1 MDARAAIESLLARM
15 TVEEKIGQLV
25 MATLPGTEMDEATA
39 ARLREGHYAGVVLFS
54 RNIASVPQTLTLTAA
69 IRDCCTLEGLPPII
83 GVDQEGG
90 RVRRL
95 MAEATATPS
104 AMALGATGDVALVE
118 RIGAAVGRE
127 LRALGINTD
136 FAPVADVN
144 NNPRNPVIGT
154 RSFGESPE
162 QVGAMVVAFARGLRS
177 AGVAAAAK
185 HFPGHGDTQ
194 VDSHLDLPTIAHGLD
209 RLRAVE
215 LPPFAAAIRAG
226 VPLVMTSHIR
236 FPALE
241 PDGLPATLSPRI
253 LNGLLREEMGFDG
266 VIISDAMMMKAID
279 DYYGIVAGSV
289 QAVIAGNDI
298 VEPLSVTDEPAV
310 IAGLRDAVR
319 DGRLSM
325 AQLDA
330 SVRRILRLKRWLA
343 AQQGVGIEA
352 VGTHGAI
359 VRAAAEESVTL
370 LDARTGMLPI
380 SAASGVGV
388 IEFALQSMHAAEEG
402 QAAPSPLRD
411 AFQQQF
417 ANVQGIALDATNPA
431 ADDLAAAS
439 RLAAEATI
447 VIIGTRDAN
456 LFPAQRQAIDMLQ
469 AANRPTIF
477 VSMRA
482 PYDLADFP
490 WAAARIATY
499 GDLPASLTVAAAIC
513 AGAQTPRGHLPV
525 SVGPLYPMGHGLTEI
540 PL

>member
-1 MDARAAIESLLARM
+1 MSTPVDEILSRL
-15 TVEEKIGQLV
+15 TVEQKIGQLV
-25 MATLPGTEMDEATA
+25 MATVPGTEMDEATA
-39 ARLREGHYAGVVLFS
+39 ARLREGHYSGVVLFS
-54 RNIASVPQTLTLTAA
+54 RNIASVPQTLALTAA
-69 IRDCCTLEGLPPII
+69 IRDCCTVAGLPPII

-104 AMALGATGDVALVE
+104 AMALGATGDPALVE

-144 NNPRNPVIGT
+144 NNPLNPVIGT

-162 QVGAMVVAFARGLRS
+162 RVGEMVVAFARGLRS
-177 AGVAAAAK
+177 TGVAATAK
-185 HFPGHGDTQ
+185 HFPGHGDTHI
-194 VDSHLDLPTIAHGLD
+194 DSHLDLPTIPHDLD

-241 PDGLPATLSPRI
+241 PDGMPATLSPRI
-253 LNGLLREEMGFDG
+253 LNGLLRDEMGFAG
-266 VIISDAMMMKAID
+266 VIISDAMVMKAIAT
-279 DYYGIVAGSV
+279 YYGVVAGSV

-298 VEPLSVTDEPAV
+298 VEPLSLPDEPAV
-310 IAGLRDAVR
+310 VAGLRDAVG
-319 DGRLSM
+319 DGRLPM
-325 AQLDA
+325 TQLDA
-330 SVRRILRLKRWLA
+330 SIRRILRLKRWLA
-343 AQQGVGIEA
+343 EQQAVGIEV
-352 VGTHGAI
+352 VGAHGTL
-359 VRAAAEESVTL
+359 VREAAGASVAL
-370 LDARTGMLPI
+370 LDARAGTLPI
-380 SAASGVGV
+380 AANSIIAVV
-388 IEFALQSMHAAEEG
+388 EFALQSTHAAEEG

-417 ANVQGIALDATNPA
+417 ADVRGVALDATDPT
-431 ADDLAAAS
+431 ADDLAAAL
-439 RLAAEATI
+439 RLAAEAAV

-456 LFPAQRQAIDMLQ
+456 LFPAQRAAIDALQ
-469 AANRPTIF
+469 AADRPTTF

-482 PYDLADFP
+482 PYDLADFA
-490 WAAARIATY
+490 WAAARLATY
-499 GDLPASLTVAAAIC
+499 GDLPASLAVAAAIC

-525 SVGPLYPMGHGLTEI
+525 SVGPLYPVGHGLTVV
-540 PL
+540 PV